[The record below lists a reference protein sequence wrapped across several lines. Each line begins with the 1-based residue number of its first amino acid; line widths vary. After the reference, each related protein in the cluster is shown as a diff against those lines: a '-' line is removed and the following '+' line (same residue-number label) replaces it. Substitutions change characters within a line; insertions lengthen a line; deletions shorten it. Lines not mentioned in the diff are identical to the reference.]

1 LYKGFDLIV
10 ILAITGASGAV
21 YGFRL
26 LEKLHEAKADVR
38 VIVSRTGLQILQ
50 EETGFGEKELAKFGK
65 VYRDYDL
72 KAPMASGSYLF
83 DAMVVAPCSMKTL
96 GCIANGISSSLVTR
110 AADVALKEGRK
121 LILVVRETPLNI
133 IHIRNM
139 LSVAEA
145 GAVVMP
151 ACPGFYHKPKTL
163 EGLVDHLVGK
173 VLDQLGIKHSLYR
186 RWDGIAKT

>member
-1 LYKGFDLIV
+1 MRV
-10 ILAITGASGAV
+10 VLAITGASGAI

-26 LEKLHEAKADVR
+26 LEKLHEAKIDVK
-38 VIVSRTGLQILQ
+38 VIVSKTGLQILE
-50 EETGFGEKELAKFGK
+50 EETGFSDKDLSKFGR

-72 KAPMASGSYLF
+72 RAPMASGSYIF
-83 DAMVVAPCSMKTL
+83 DAMVVVPCSMKTL

-121 LILVVRETPLNI
+121 LILVIRETPLNI
-133 IHIRNM
+133 VHIKNM
-139 LSVAEA
+139 LKVAEA

-151 ACPGFYHKPKTL
+151 ACPGFYHKPNTI

-173 VLDQLGIKHSLYR
+173 ILDQLGIKHSLYR
-186 RWDGIAKT
+186 RWEDFSKT

>member
-1 LYKGFDLIV
+1 MRV
-10 ILAITGASGAV
+10 ILAITGASGAI

-26 LEKLHEAKADVR
+26 LEKLHEAKIDVKT
-38 VIVSRTGLQILQ
+38 IVTRTGLQILE
-50 EETGFGEKELAKFGK
+50 EETGFGEKDLTKFGR

-72 KAPMASGSYLF
+72 MAPMASGSYIF
-83 DAMVVAPCSMKTL
+83 DAMVIAPCSMKTL
-96 GCIANGISSSLVTR
+96 GCVANGISSSLVTR

-121 LILVVRETPLNI
+121 LILVIRETPLNLV
-133 IHIRNM
+133 HIKNM
-139 LSVAEA
+139 LKAAEA

-151 ACPGFYHKPKTL
+151 ACPGFYHRPKTL

-186 RWDGIAKT
+186 RWEESSKSKN

>member
-1 LYKGFDLIV
+1 MRAIV
-10 ILAITGASGAV
+10 ALTGASGAI

-26 LEKLHEAKADVR
+26 LEKLHGAKVELSL
-38 VIVSRTGLQILQ
+38 IVTRTGLQILQ
-50 EETGFGEKELAKFGK
+50 DETGLEERDLSKFGK

-72 KAPMASGSYLF
+72 RAPMASGSYIF
-83 DAMVVAPCSMKTL
+83 DAMVVVPCSMKTL

-110 AADVALKEGRK
+110 TADVALKERRK
-121 LILVVRETPLNI
+121 LILVIRETPLNKV
-133 IHIRNM
+133 HLRNM
-139 LSVAEA
+139 LRAAEA

-173 VLDQLGIKHSLYR
+173 IMDQLGIRHSLYR
-186 RWDGIAKT
+186 RWGEGTVE